1 MTGARWCVAVVVV
14 GVMVGCAPGGDGD
27 VEQTPESSPQP
38 SPSPEPE
45 ELALEAYEGMWDVV
59 VEQSRTTDPDYSA
72 LERYAEGEALELA
85 EHGLGAEAE
94 EGVVARGEPSFAP
107 EASAQ
112 GDVVEIEDCVDSTA
126 WQREDA
132 ESGEL
137 LEDEPEEP
145 ITRRMEATVS
155 SDGLAWRVSDLRIW
169 EAGSC

>member
-1 MTGARWCVAVVVV
+1 MRGQFLLLVAVFILAS
-14 GVMVGCAPGGDGD
+14 CSQGGADDPADG
-27 VEQTPESSPQP
+27 ESQIV
-38 SPSPEPE
+38 SPSAPTVE
-45 ELALEAYEGMWDVV
+45 ELALEAYEGLWDVV

-85 EHGLGAEAE
+85 EHGLGAESE

-126 WQREDA
+126 WLREDA

-137 LEDEPEEP
+137 LEDVPEEP
-145 ITRRMEATVS
+145 ITRRLEATVS